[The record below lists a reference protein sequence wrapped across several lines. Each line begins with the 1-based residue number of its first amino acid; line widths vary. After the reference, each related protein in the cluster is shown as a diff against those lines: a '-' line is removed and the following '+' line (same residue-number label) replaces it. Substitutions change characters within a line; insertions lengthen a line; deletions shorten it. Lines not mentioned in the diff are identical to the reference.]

1 MTFDVLNVPVW
12 GLFELPVW
20 GYVLIVFGVTHISIA
35 SITIFLH
42 RHQAHRALELH
53 PVSSHFFRFWLWFLT
68 GTITKE
74 WVSVHRQ
81 HHAKVETEDDP
92 HSPQIRGIRK
102 VLLEGY
108 ELYRVGALNPE
119 TVSKYGYATPDD
131 WLERNIYTG
140 LSYYG
145 LVLLFVINII
155 LFGIPGIVMW
165 VAQLLWQPIFAAGI
179 INGMG
184 HWWGYRNF
192 EVPDASTNIVPWG
205 VLIGGEELHN
215 NHHAF
220 PSSARLSNRWWELDI
235 GWTYIRL
242 LELLGLAK
250 VKKVP
255 PRPRM
260 DPAKVSADLDTL
272 KAVIQNRFQ
281 VMSRYAKVVLTR
293 VHAEELRS
301 GNAMRRSALRR
312 VRSLLVR
319 EESLLSSEARSR
331 LEQALAESHALT
343 TVYEYKRRLQNIWQ
357 ERSMSQERLLQALED
372 WCKQAEASRIRA
384 LQEFA
389 RTLPTYS
396 MQPA

>member
-20 GYVLIVFGVTHISIA
+20 SYVLIVFGVTHISIA

-319 EESLLSSEARSR
+319 EESLLSSDARSR

-372 WCKQAEASRIRA
+372 WCKQAEASGIRA

>member
-260 DPAKVSADLDTL
+260 DPTKVSADLDTL

-319 EESLLSSEARSR
+319 EESLLSSDARSR

-372 WCKQAEASRIRA
+372 WCKQAEASGIRA